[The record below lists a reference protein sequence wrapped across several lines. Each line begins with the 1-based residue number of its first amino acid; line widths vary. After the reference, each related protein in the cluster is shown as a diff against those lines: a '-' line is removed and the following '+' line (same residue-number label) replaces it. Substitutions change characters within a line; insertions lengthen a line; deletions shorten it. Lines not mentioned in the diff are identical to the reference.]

1 MSITFEERLTD
12 ILIAI
17 CRSKGYLIGEI
28 PQTEDIALVWRVLA
42 PEYMADA
49 VPEFNQYPE
58 VSLSWA
64 AYVGAGVASIWDT
77 NWNNYASGEGLYKL
91 IQQPRGFDYL
101 DEYVSEEML
110 GLKTD
115 EKENRDLKDLL
126 ISCAQAALNL
136 MKKEAAEEQ
145 SIAAFDIFAKSVEV
159 LFLIG
164 SSLGLEILGYKME
177 RQN

>member
-64 AYVGAGVASIWDT
+64 AYVGAGVASVYQE
-77 NWNNYASGEGLYKL
+77 NWGHY
-91 IQQPRGFDYL
+91 
-101 DEYVSEEML
+101 
-110 GLKTD
+110 
-115 EKENRDLKDLL
+115 
-126 ISCAQAALNL
+126 
-136 MKKEAAEEQ
+136 
-145 SIAAFDIFAKSVEV
+145 
-159 LFLIG
+159 
-164 SSLGLEILGYKME
+164 
-177 RQN
+177 

>member
-1 MSITFEERLTD
+1 MVSYEIRLTD
-12 ILIAI
+12 ILIGI
-17 CRSKGYLIGEI
+17 CRSKGYFIGEI
-28 PQTEDIALVWRVLA
+28 PQTEDIALVWKVLA

-49 VPEFNQYPE
+49 VPEFTQYPE

-64 AYVGAGVASIWDT
+64 AYLGAGVASVWDT
-77 NWNNYASGEGLYKL
+77 DWNHYSKGDGLYKM
-91 IQQPRGFDYL
+91 INEPRGFDCL

-110 GLKTD
+110 GLKAD
-115 EKENRDLKDLL
+115 EQENRDLKDLL

-145 SIAAFDIFAKSVEV
+145 SVAAFDIFAQSVKV
-159 LFLIG
+159 FYLIG
-164 SSLGLEILGYKME
+164 AALGLETLGYKME